1 MDDNLKKE
9 IKHFIIKCAGIVIMA
24 VLIASIFCMFVP
36 KHILF
41 EIFVIIGARYLL
53 GYIYVLRSSL
63 TQYIGIQGE
72 NHIWK
77 MKILQKVQQLQ

>member
-41 EIFVIIGARYLL
+41 EIFVIIGVLVICWDIFMYC
-53 GYIYVLRSSL
+53 VLR
-63 TQYIGIQGE
+63 
-72 NHIWK
+72 
-77 MKILQKVQQLQ
+77 